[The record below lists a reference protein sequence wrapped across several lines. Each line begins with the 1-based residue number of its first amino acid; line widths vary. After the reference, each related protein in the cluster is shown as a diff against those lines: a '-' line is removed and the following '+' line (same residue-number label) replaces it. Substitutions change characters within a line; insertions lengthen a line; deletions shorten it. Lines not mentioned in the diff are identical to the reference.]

1 MPHIRNGFE
10 SSTASPLGNSIDN
23 AMPSEGAKR
32 LQTRARLLA
41 FSLNIR
47 AHVNIY
53 MCMSL
58 QCPRETMHVEKT
70 ERRDTKLHQ
79 KRHPRTKCLLPVNQE
94 TPNFEEQAPSHE

>member
-1 MPHIRNGFE
+1 MRHIRNGFE
-10 SSTASPLGNSIDN
+10 SSTAPPLGNLIDN

-32 LQTRARLLA
+32 LLTRARLLA

-47 AHVNIY
+47 AYVKIY
-53 MCMSL
+53 MYVATVS
-58 QCPRETMHVEKT
+58 QGTMHVEKT

-94 TPNFEEQAPSHE
+94 TPNFEKQAPSQE